1 MLDID
6 VPCTFWLDAHH
17 GKRDYVPLTDE
28 LLHITNH
35 MRKDHTIRIDDLRL
49 FKGWKLSLG
58 DIKDRLRE
66 INPDYVFS
74 RQKGFKGKMD
84 CLAAVPPA

>member
-1 MLDID
+1 
-6 VPCTFWLDAHH
+6 
-17 GKRDYVPLTDE
+17 
-28 LLHITNH
+28 